1 MKAKTVSILILGF
14 CILSI
19 VIGVLSAA
27 KQQEIKKACP
37 APPPP
42 SIFKGFKVT
51 TGDKIALVSMEGII
65 AQSGSDSF
73 FRDFSSAGSALK
85 SLNKAYEDKSV
96 KGVIFRVDS
105 PGGTVAMSQEIH
117 NSLLRLREKK
127 PVFVSMAD
135 VAASGGYFVASAAD
149 RIYANPGTVTGSIG
163 VIMET
168 MDASGLLTDK
178 LGVKSEIIKSG
189 KYKDI
194 GNIYR
199 ALSPDE
205 RVLLNNLVN
214 NAYGQFLQAI
224 TAGRMTRV
232 DEYDIEKVELSEA
245 SLKQYADGR
254 VFTGEQALEYG
265 FVDKLGGLY
274 VVEEDIKKVLGK
286 KDIQVVDYN
295 KPRGFEEFF
304 LQISDRFTPDMR
316 GVQHLIPL
324 SRKYPRQPL
333 FIWE

>member
-1 MKAKTVSILILGF
+1 MKDRTISMLILGF

-19 VIGVLSAA
+19 VIGVIGTVK
-27 KQQEIKKACP
+27 KQEAKKASP
-37 APPPP
+37 AVSSP
-42 SIFKGFKVT
+42 SIFKGFSVSS
-51 TGDKIALVSMEGII
+51 GEKIALVSLEGVI
-65 AQSGSDSF
+65 AQSGGDSF
-73 FRDFSSAGSALK
+73 FRDFSSADSALK
-85 SLNKAYEDKSV
+85 ALEKAYEDKSV
-96 KGVIFRVDS
+96 KAVIFRIDS

-117 NSLLRLREKK
+117 SSLLRLREKK

-135 VAASGGYFVASAAD
+135 VAASGGYYVASAAD

-168 MDASGLLTDK
+168 INASGLLTDK

-199 ALSPDE
+199 ALSKDE
-205 RVLLNNLVN
+205 KELLDNLVN
-214 NAYGQFLQAI
+214 NAYNQFLQAI
-224 TAGRMTRV
+224 IAGRMTRV
-232 DEYDIEKVELSEA
+232 DVYDIEKVELSEA
-245 SLKQYADGR
+245 NLKQYADGR
-254 VFTGEQALEYG
+254 VFTGEQGFEYG

-274 VVEEDIKKVLGK
+274 VVEQDVKKVLGQ
-286 KDIQVVDYN
+286 KDIPVVNYN
-295 KPRGFEEFF
+295 KPSGFEEIF
-304 LQISDRFTPDMR
+304 LQISDRYIPKMQ
-316 GVQHLIPL
+316 GVEAFLPL